1 MSVGTAAGS
10 EFARGSSVIAFV
22 RREWLVLSSA
32 AIWIVFVV
40 NFSALKVSSSDE
52 MVQYTFVRRLY
63 GDASH
68 ALGYYFGLGLLEAP
82 FYGIGKLIDHAGL
95 HTVAGDPVR
104 PAAVALGL
112 GLLSTFA
119 WPLLASVMQDMRLP
133 GAGFAILA
141 AAFGTPFFYYATFV
155 PGKDHAVDALL
166 ISAVVYLSYRY
177 CRSDGREQ
185 WTTVALGAVFG
196 FAYTVRYFDGAA
208 AVMLVLL
215 LALWRRWR
223 DAAVVAGVSAV
234 VCGLLFLVPFGLGV
248 HVFSGGNYSPD
259 TVLTFAPLNPL
270 RMLFTNH
277 RGFFVWSPVSVLSVL
292 GLALLFRSRPAH
304 RRFLTAV
311 CAMAVGLMAA
321 YALVTFWDGT
331 WTFGQRFFTPLFPIV
346 ALGLAGLIDAVPRTA
361 VAAAS
366 VAATWS
372 LFLAFNLVIIG
383 GPQYLSN
390 TPGGATD
397 LALVPVR
404 THTSVG
410 AYLWGLRHRSN
421 LLP

>member
-1 MSVGTAAGS
+1 MSVDAIARS
-10 EFARGSSVIAFV
+10 ETGRLARAVAYL
-22 RREWLVLSSA
+22 RREWLLVSSA
-32 AIWIVFVV
+32 AIWVLFVV
-40 NFSALKVSSSDE
+40 NFSALKVDSSDE
-52 MVQYTFVRRLY
+52 TVQYTFAEHLY

-82 FYGIGKLIDHAGL
+82 FYGIGKLLDGAGV
-95 HTVAGDPVR
+95 HTIAGDPVR

-112 GLLSTFA
+112 GLLSTLA
-119 WPLLASVMQDMRLP
+119 WPLLVPVLRGLRLP
-133 GAGFAILA
+133 AAGFAILA

-155 PGKDHAVDALL
+155 PGKNHAIDALL
-166 ISAVVYLSYRY
+166 IAAVVYLAYRY
-177 CRSDGREQ
+177 FRSDGRER
-185 WTTVALGAVFG
+185 WTTFALGAVFG
-196 FAYTVRYFDGAA
+196 FSYTVRYFDGAA

-223 DAAVVAGVSAV
+223 DAAVIATVSGA
-234 VCGLLFLVPFGLGV
+234 VCGLLFLVPLLVGAQ
-248 HVFSGGNYSPD
+248 VFSGGNYSPD
-259 TVLTFAPLNPL
+259 TVLVFAPLNPL

-277 RGFFVWSPVSVLSVL
+277 RGFFVWSPVSILSLL
-292 GLALLFRSRPAH
+292 GLVLLFRSRPEH

-321 YALVTFWDGT
+321 YSLVAFWDGT

-361 VAAAS
+361 VAAATL
-366 VAATWS
+366 AAAWS

-383 GPQYLSN
+383 GPQYLAD

-397 LALVPVR
+397 LALVPAR

-410 AYLWGLRHRSN
+410 AYLWGIRHRSN